1 MNSSQGMDRRTFL
14 RVGSAMSLGAAATF
28 GAPGGISAKAN
39 PKTTEK
45 NIGEMIDMFPHI
57 LPAKYNQAL
66 LKKAKSCYYIEANRI
81 RPALVNLDE
90 RFKFMDNVE
99 GLREVLTL
107 GSPPPEYA
115 LSPKDSVDLVQMA
128 NDEMAELVSRYP
140 DRFPAAVA
148 SLPMNDLE
156 ASLREIDRALKDLKL
171 KGVQIFTS
179 VNGKALDCPEFLPVY
194 EKMAQ
199 YDLPIWLHPCRD
211 QNVPEYPG
219 EKAAKYGL
227 FLSFGWPY
235 ETTMAL
241 GRLVFSGVMEKYPNL
256 KWIAHHCGAMIPFLT
271 ARIASQPFQDGEIM
285 KLTRPPVE
293 YFKRIYADTV
303 LGGNTA
309 AMMCGYDFFGADRML
324 FGTDYPYPGEAAH
337 EAIIKA
343 IGRMDITGQEKVRIF
358 SENARQLLKLA

>member
-66 LKKAKSCYYIEANRI
+66 LKKAKSCYYLEANGT

-115 LSPKDSVDLVQMA
+115 LSPKDSVDLVRMA

-148 SLPMNDLE
+148 SLPMNDVE
-156 ASLREIDRALKDLKL
+156 ASLREIDRASKDLKL
-171 KGVQIFTS
+171 NGVQIFTS
-179 VNGKALDCPEFLPVY
+179 VNGKPLDYPEFLPIY
-194 EKMAQ
+194 EKMVQ
-199 YDLPIWLHPCRD
+199 VDLPIRIHPCRD
-211 QNVPEYPG
+211 ITVPDYPG
-219 EKAAKYGL
+219 EKAAKYSL
-227 FLSFGWPY
+227 FLFYGWPY
-235 ETTMAL
+235 ETTMAV
-241 GRLVFSGVMEKYPNL
+241 GRLVFSGVMEKFPNL
-256 KWIAHHCGAMIPFLT
+256 KI
-271 ARIASQPFQDGEIM
+271 
-285 KLTRPPVE
+285 
-293 YFKRIYADTV
+293 
-303 LGGNTA
+303 
-309 AMMCGYDFFGADRML
+309 DRSPL
-324 FGTDYPYPGEAAH
+324 RCHDSFSHRPYPSSNAG
-337 EAIIKA
+337 
-343 IGRMDITGQEKVRIF
+343 GR
-358 SENARQLLKLA
+358 